1 MAEQPVD
8 QWGDQMTGILYLC
21 YAQDEADLPAIWSA
35 ITPLSKYR
43 SRAAMESAFRA
54 AAKSMCFHYPN
65 INHSVAVM
73 VLALDF
79 YTKDPD
85 GEGDAI
91 NVFLLS
97 DLSPFSGSE
106 AAFLTRRWD
115 VVLGENTFTSFSDT
129 GTILEIQ
136 KVVPIT
142 S

>member
-1 MAEQPVD
+1 MA
-8 QWGDQMTGILYLC
+8 GILYLC
-21 YAQDEADLPAIWSA
+21 YAQYEADLPAIWSA

-43 SRAAMESAFRA
+43 SRTAMESAFQA
-54 AAKSMCFHYPN
+54 AAKSMCFHYPH
-65 INHSVAVM
+65 ITHSVAAM

-79 YTKDPD
+79 YTKDPN
-85 GEGDAI
+85 GVEDAI

-97 DLSPFSGSE
+97 DLYPFSGSE
-106 AAFLTRRWD
+106 AAFLNRCWD